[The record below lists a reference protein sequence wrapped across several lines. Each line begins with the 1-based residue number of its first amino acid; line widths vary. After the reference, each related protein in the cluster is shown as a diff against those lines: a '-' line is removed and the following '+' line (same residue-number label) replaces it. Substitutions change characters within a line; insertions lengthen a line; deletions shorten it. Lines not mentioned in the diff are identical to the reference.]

1 MPKMKSHSGAKKRFR
16 VTKSGKIK
24 RNYQNKNHILTKK
37 ASKRKMKLRQG
48 TYLASKKETATLRNM
63 IQR

>member
-16 VTKSGKIK
+16 VTATGKIK

-48 TYLASKKETATLRNM
+48 TYLASKKEAATLRNM